1 MKDFLKAYFAPEKG
15 RITDLAERADLAA
28 KEANIAVPDMAEIRD
43 EIREWLFEN
52 RAYRIEEYYTGRVL
66 MSQKAESARRPVE
79 EDSDKYDQLF
89 VVKTKNFTELRT
101 IIERVLELENE
112 LFGGDEV
119 LIKQV
124 EAKYKGKDIDKKTFT
139 VLS

>member
-1 MKDFLKAYFAPEKG
+1 MKEFLKAYFAPEKG

-28 KEANIAVPDMAEIRD
+28 KEAGIAVPDMAEIRD

-52 RAYRIEEYYTGRVL
+52 RAYRLEEYYTGRVL

-101 IIERVLELENE
+101 IIERVLELETE

-119 LIKQV
+119 LIKQA

>member
-1 MKDFLKAYFAPEKG
+1 MTKFLSAYFAPEKG
-15 RITDLAERADLAA
+15 RMTDLAERAELAA
-28 KEANIAVPDMAEIRD
+28 KEVGIPVPDMASLRD

-52 RAYRIEEYYTGRVL
+52 RAYRLEEYYTGRVL
-66 MSQKAESARRPVE
+66 MSQKAESARKPVDE
-79 EDSDKYDQLF
+79 LSDKYDQLF

-101 IIERVLELENE
+101 IIDRVVELENE

-119 LIKQV
+119 LIKET

-139 VLS
+139 VLQ

>member
-15 RITDLAERADLAA
+15 RIIDWVERAELAA
-28 KEANIAVPDMAEIRD
+28 KEVGIPVPDMAEIR
-43 EIREWLFEN
+43 EEVREWLFEN
-52 RAYRIEEYYTGRVL
+52 RAYRMEEYYTGRVL
-66 MSQKAESARRPVE
+66 MSQKAESARKPVDE
-79 EDSDKYDQLF
+79 MSDKYDQLF

-101 IIERVLELENE
+101 IIDRVLELENE
-112 LFGGDEV
+112 LFGGDET
-119 LIKQV
+119 LIKLA